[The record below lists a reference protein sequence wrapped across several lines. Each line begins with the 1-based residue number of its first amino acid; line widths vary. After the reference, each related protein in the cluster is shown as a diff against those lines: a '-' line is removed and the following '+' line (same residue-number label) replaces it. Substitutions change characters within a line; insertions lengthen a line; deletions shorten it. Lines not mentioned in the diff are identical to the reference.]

1 MATCPG
7 SRWPVDHGRLDGIA
21 CGELRD
27 GVCALAA
34 QRLRAAVMGQAPRRA
49 DALEPLHG
57 QSDGILSTCAGM
69 ARVLQAVHK
78 MATTDLSDRGR
89 DWNGERIDRSMP
101 MSSQHDATFIS

>member
-1 MATCPG
+1 
-7 SRWPVDHGRLDGIA
+7 
-21 CGELRD
+21 
-27 GVCALAA
+27 
-34 QRLRAAVMGQAPRRA
+34 
-49 DALEPLHG
+49 
-57 QSDGILSTCAGM
+57 LSTCAGM